1 MELAELK
8 LFIRE
13 KEQEGKVCLMTCEGL
28 MTYDLDSFIKQPAE
42 GILYDLNRNRA
53 TTLTL
58 ASEENLRW
66 VNDYAVAVVITK
78 LKEELEK
85 KC

>member
-13 KEQEGKVCLMTCEGL
+13 KEKEGKICLMTYEGL
-28 MTYDLDSFIKQPAE
+28 MTCDLNEFINQPAE
-42 GILYDLNRNRA
+42 GILYDLNRDRA

-58 ASEENLRW
+58 ASEEDLRW
-66 VNDYAVAVVITK
+66 INDYAVAVVITK
-78 LKEELEK
+78 LKEELKK